1 MIFVNECFCYT
12 LVLFWQWLSSL
23 LFANM
28 NINQFTIHHN
38 EIEDALLS
46 SMKNMN
52 MYWLMLVR
60 KEIEDKSKILKYLW
74 QNSLNFMFTNIIK
87 VK

>member
-1 MIFVNECFCYT
+1 
-12 LVLFWQWLSSL
+12 
-23 LFANM
+23 M